1 MALASEIWRT
11 FLVLMILALM
21 AEALLCVPEKQVSA
35 AAPKVSAVASESRIA
50 APEQKTYDWGKR
62 ATMKESTKP

>member
-1 MALASEIWRT
+1 
-11 FLVLMILALM
+11 
-21 AEALLCVPEKQVSA
+21 VPEKQVSA